1 MTNKLRSLEIEL
13 ENVKNDKIKAM
24 LSGDNLKVY
33 LCVLKGIQI
42 VDNIEKER
50 ERLNAD

>member
-1 MTNKLRSLEIEL
+1 MTNKLRALEIEL
-13 ENVKNDKIKAM
+13 EDVKKDKLIAT
-24 LSGDNLKVY
+24 LSGDSIKVY

-42 VDNIEKER
+42 VDNIKKER